1 MKGGRDV
8 GKEEREGIR
17 EEDRGRD
24 GWRKLMKGWR
34 REG

>member
-1 MKGGRDV
+1 MQLGWEEGTERWMKGGRDV

-24 GWRKLMKGWR
+24 G
-34 REG
+34 